1 MTAVSTARRSV
12 ISGNPAA
19 DLAELGL
26 KLQDLVDA
34 INAGELAR
42 RGCTANDPPTA
53 PGYSAWS
60 RIVRTLRDI
69 NLAKEW
75 TKNDAG
81 LSTVINP
88 DGTLAIA
95 VAAGDAFT
103 GTDKNPST
111 KYPKG
116 RATHDAVE
124 ANQLELFAT
133 GPKKRAKGPLT
144 WILLVHA
151 TTTEVR
157 AELSLPESID
167 DAGYVRTW
175 TRRIP
180 LPPQPVE
187 LPPEFTTDTAN
198 DASGEDVV
206 VDVGR
211 K

>member
-1 MTAVSTARRSV
+1 MLAISSHRPV
-12 ISGNPAA
+12 ISENPTE
-19 DLAELGL
+19 DLAALGL
-26 KLQDLVDA
+26 NLRELSDA
-34 INAGELAR
+34 LNAGELAR

-60 RIVRTLRDI
+60 RVVRTLREI
-69 NLAKEW
+69 NLPKGW
-75 TKNDAG
+75 TKSDAG

-88 DGTLAIA
+88 TGEVAIA

-103 GTDKNPST
+103 GAEKNPST

-116 RATHDAVE
+116 RATQEAVE
-124 ANQLELFAT
+124 ANQLELF
-133 GPKKRAKGPLT
+133 PKAKKQRKGPLT

-157 AELSLPESID
+157 SELSLPESID

-175 TRRIP
+175 TRRIT
-180 LPPQPVE
+180 LPPLPVE
-187 LPPEFTTDTAN
+187 LPPEFTTETAD
-198 DASGEDVV
+198 DAAEEDVV
-206 VDVGR
+206 VDVSR

>member
-1 MTAVSTARRSV
+1 MTAVSTARRPI
-12 ISGNPAA
+12 ISEDPAA
-19 DLAELGL
+19 DLAKLGL

-34 INAGELAR
+34 VNAGELAR

-60 RIVRTLRDI
+60 RIVRSLRDI
-69 NLAKEW
+69 NLPMGWRKS
-75 TKNDAG
+75 DAG
-81 LSTVINP
+81 LSTVISP
-88 DGTLAIA
+88 AGDLAIA

-103 GTDKNPST
+103 GTDKTPST

-116 RATHDAVE
+116 RATQDAVE
-124 ANQLELFAT
+124 ANQLELFTT
-133 GPKKRAKGPLT
+133 GPKKRGKGPLT

-157 AELSLPESID
+157 AELSLPASID
-167 DAGYVRTW
+167 ESGHVRTW
-175 TRRIP
+175 KRRIP
-180 LPPQPVE
+180 LPPQQVE

-198 DASGEDVV
+198 DATEEDVV

>member
-1 MTAVSTARRSV
+1 MTAMSSRRPV
-12 ISGNPAA
+12 ISDNPAE
-19 DLAELGL
+19 DLAKLGL
-26 KLQDLVDA
+26 NLQDLVDA
-34 INAGELAR
+34 VNAGELAR

-60 RIVRTLRDI
+60 RIVRSLREI
-69 NLAKEW
+69 NLPKGW
-75 TKNDAG
+75 TKSDSG

-88 DGTLAIA
+88 EGDVAIA

-103 GTDKNPST
+103 GTDKTPST

-116 RATHDAVE
+116 RATHEAVE
-124 ANQLELFAT
+124 ANQLELFST
-133 GPKKRAKGPLT
+133 GTKKRAKGPLT

-157 AELSLPESID
+157 SELSLPESID

-175 TRRIP
+175 RLRIP
-180 LPPQPVE
+180 LPTLTVE
-187 LPPEFTTDTAN
+187 LPPEFTTDTAS
-198 DASGEDVV
+198 DAADEDVV
-206 VDVGR
+206 VDVSR